1 MSFIRSMH
9 MHEQTK
15 NKQCNRGF
23 VRATADGGARLA
35 GDPKLN
41 IFTEQL
47 LQIAHLAGDPK
58 RKG

>member
-1 MSFIRSMH
+1 MVPH
-9 MHEQTK
+9 HGT
-15 NKQCNRGF
+15 
-23 VRATADGGARLA
+23 VRVTADGGAELA